1 MWYVRIF
8 AICHIF
14 AFIWTFTHVMLF
26 LAVYLILTGNWG
38 WLSMQMG
45 ILLALSHTRF
55 PRDIRVSNTFIPAFR
70 EAFGG
75 SQVIRNDLAGSERP
89 KLYAV
94 HPHCIAANGFGIA
107 MNDCVERGESVT
119 VAASSW
125 LCWFNPLFRWF
136 VNSLGLGLTSVR
148 RENVGAIMMTRTNV
162 AILPGG
168 FEEVLFMQPGYD
180 VVYIKKRFGFI
191 RFAKR
196 FGYDIVPVFLF
207 GESKLYHNAIP
218 LPQWL
223 RRMSARLRLP
233 IVVPRG
239 PQWWNIMPNTLVH
252 GIRVV
257 FGDRITTAGD
267 VADIHSRFIEEMKLI
282 HSRYNPYRDT
292 QLLIL

>member
-1 MWYVRIF
+1 MWYVRLF
-8 AICHIF
+8 AICHVF
-14 AFIWTFTHVMLF
+14 AFIWAFTHVMLF
-26 LAVYLILTGNWG
+26 LAVYLLVSGRWC
-38 WLSMQMG
+38 WLSLQMG
-45 ILLALSHTRF
+45 VLLAFSLIRF
-55 PRDIRVSNTFIPAFR
+55 PKNQRVPNTFIPAFR

-75 SQVIRNDLAGSERP
+75 AEVIRNDLTGSKKP

-107 MNDCVERGESVT
+107 MNDCVLRGESVT
-119 VAASSW
+119 VAASTW
-125 LCWFNPLFRWF
+125 LCWLNPLFRWF
-136 VNSLGLGLTSVR
+136 LNSMGLGLTSVR
-148 RENVGAIMMTRTNV
+148 RGNLGAVMMTKHNV

-168 FEEVLFMQPGYD
+168 FEEVLYMRPGYD
-180 VVYIKKRFGFI
+180 VVYIRERIGFI

-218 LPQWL
+218 LSQWM
-223 RRMSARLRLP
+223 RRMSARLRIP

-239 PQWWNIMPNTLVH
+239 RQWWNVMPNSLSH

-257 FGDRITTAGD
+257 FGDRIPTSGD
-267 VADIHSRFIEEMKLI
+267 VTEIHSRYIDQMKLI
-282 HSRYNPYRDT
+282 HSRYSPYKDM